1 MKCNRSSGWIIVLFY
16 ISVLKK
22 GGQSPCICIGKANQ
36 TKRPECKIGLEPGR
50 PKGGCWREE
59 EGLCDHR
66 DLHEVAEVEH
76 EEVVVDRAVR
86 RVSQQHQQCQSDLNQ
101 AFLDGFE
108 I

>member
-1 MKCNRSSGWIIVLFY
+1 MEQDLWLDHCPFLQFGTEEGACHPVFAK
-16 ISVLKK
+16 LKE
-22 GGQSPCICIGKANQ
+22 I
-36 TKRPECKIGLEPGR
+36 RPECKIGLEPGR

-66 DLHEVAEVEH
+66 DLHEVAEVDH

-86 RVSQQHQQCQSDLNQ
+86 RVSQQHQQCQRDLHQ
-101 AFLDGFE
+101 VFLDGFE